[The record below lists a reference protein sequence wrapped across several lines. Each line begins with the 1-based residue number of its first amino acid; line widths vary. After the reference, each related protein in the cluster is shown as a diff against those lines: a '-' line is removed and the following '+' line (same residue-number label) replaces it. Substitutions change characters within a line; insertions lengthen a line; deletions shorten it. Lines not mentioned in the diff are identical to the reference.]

1 VTLLRRLVLAGL
13 VLAATLASGAA
24 LADSGTIDF
33 ESSVDFKAIRTFA
46 LREGSIRSLKP
57 EVDNRLFRQ
66 RMNDSIRAVLAK
78 KGLKEVATQPD
89 VVVTFHFS
97 DADVSQVDR
106 LPATRIPDAPG
117 MRGFVI
123 PGSGPRQVLYTEGSL
138 VIDMYDASDTL
149 IWRGTYRDRE
159 QSGPR
164 LSRNLSEDA
173 RRLLSR
179 FPPRK
184 R

>member
-1 VTLLRRLVLAGL
+1 MKLPRWLRVAGL
-13 VLAATLASGAA
+13 ILAATCTSGTA

-33 ESSVDFKAIRTFA
+33 EASVDFKAIRTFA
-46 LREGSIRSLKP
+46 LREGRIQSLKP

-66 RMNDSIRAVLAK
+66 RMNDSIRATLGK

-89 VVVTFHFS
+89 VIVTYHFS
-97 DADVSQVDR
+97 DADVSAVDR
-106 LPATRIPDAPG
+106 LPPTRIPDSPG

-123 PGSGPRQVLYTEGSL
+123 PGSAPRQVLYTEGSL
-138 VIDMYDASDTL
+138 VIDMYDASDAL

-173 RRLLSR
+173 RKLLSR